1 MPVQH
6 LSVLFHTI
14 PFLFKKIC
22 QTSHCISVLC
32 SFNTSSNKRMKMATF
47 QAALVAKRLKA
58 MTMNCIIPASGPSG
72 DLHCVLSP
80 FCLLLFSVMSVL
92 VKAKKFDSDNKMC
105 DKRMNEQDLKSDQ
118 AFKTN
123 FQESMLRA
131 HFGQKSS
138 IEVQCSPQRSSIIY
152 VEPVLCCYECFLC
165 TKVAIC
171 SPLTV
176 WSELCGCG
184 FLTSLFG
191 LLPPSCWLALS
202 DLWQSGANGTEP
214 GFVSVVLWL
223 DRCRLIGLFTPLSVP
238 LSHFLPLDEVSDRVR
253 WPASDCRRSA
263 PPTPTHSSS
272 SPRFFPPED
281 PGRRLAREP
290 THLQTRPPDLA

>member
-1 MPVQH
+1 M
-6 LSVLFHTI
+6 
-14 PFLFKKIC
+14 
-22 QTSHCISVLC
+22 
-32 SFNTSSNKRMKMATF
+32 F
-47 QAALVAKRLKA
+47 QAALVAKRFKA

-72 DLHCVLSP
+72 DLHCVLSS

-92 VKAKKFDSDNKMC
+92 VKAEKFDLDKKIR
-105 DKRMNEQDLKSDQ
+105 DKRMNEQDLKSDR

-131 HFGQKSS
+131 RFGQNSRS
-138 IEVQCSPQRSSIIY
+138 VEVRYSAQQSPSTY

-171 SPLTV
+171 SPLAV

-184 FLTSLFG
+184 FLTLFG
-191 LLPPSCWLALS
+191 LLSPSCWLALS

-223 DRCRLIGLFTPLSVP
+223 DRCRLIGLLTPLSVP

-253 WPASDCRRSA
+253 WPASDSA
-263 PPTPTHSSS
+263 VDQRPRAPTHSSS